1 MSEYRPSTGMMTA
14 GVGAAATP
22 QEVEKVVGGGGSR
35 TEKGTWIWG
44 GAGGRWKMEVEE
56 EVGRGG
62 GTAAACSPS
71 ALSTAWLGL
80 IFLM

>member
-1 MSEYRPSTGMMTA
+1 
-14 GVGAAATP
+14 
-22 QEVEKVVGGGGSR
+22 VEKVVGGGSR

-44 GAGGRWKMEVEE
+44 GARGRNAKVEE
-56 EVGRGG
+56 EVGGG
-62 GTAAACSPS
+62 GTTACSPS